1 MNITAR
7 ITLFAL
13 TILSLGSI
21 SLPSFAN
28 NTDVKK
34 SSTQK
39 LAQQRPDQKSVM
51 SADQAPKDETKNS
64 SYLFGLAFQVS
75 RSTSLYD
82 HKDGTNSE
90 SMSFLLAPS
99 FKMPFGSISALFSY
113 NQDLKD
119 SENIDNGF
127 ADTPVAFAF
136 KTKEWDWSAPYI
148 LTLTPTITALAPMAK
163 RTVTK
168 DQLQT
173 ALSTG
178 LSFGIKPDG
187 IHTSEHGEYSL
198 AIGVTAG
205 RNFHTYEEDING
217 AVLNKYSSNQTINLG
232 YSISEWSFAIEYIHK
247 TRWTYKGNIKD
258 AFSFSQELGYTFND
272 HFAAAIGHSN
282 EGAGLKS
289 NGYESN
295 FNLIDENASSVYLS
309 LGTSL

>member
-1 MNITAR
+1 MNIAAR

-99 FKMPFGSISALFSY
+99 FKMPFGFFGKLLEGFVKK
-113 NQDLKD
+113 DLQKMFD
-119 SENIDNGF
+119 F
-127 ADTPVAFAF
+127 RHKV
-136 KTKEWDWSAPYI
+136 TKEI
-148 LTLTPTITALAPMAK
+148 LE
-163 RTVTK
+163 R
-168 DQLQT
+168 
-173 ALSTG
+173 
-178 LSFGIKPDG
+178 
-187 IHTSEHGEYSL
+187 
-198 AIGVTAG
+198 
-205 RNFHTYEEDING
+205 
-217 AVLNKYSSNQTINLG
+217 
-232 YSISEWSFAIEYIHK
+232 
-247 TRWTYKGNIKD
+247 KGK
-258 AFSFSQELGYTFND
+258 
-272 HFAAAIGHSN
+272 
-282 EGAGLKS
+282 
-289 NGYESN
+289 
-295 FNLIDENASSVYLS
+295 
-309 LGTSL
+309 